1 MRALRDCSI
10 KSKMTA
16 MIVIVSGIAICLA
29 SMSFVVNQFFEYKQ
43 KMVEDLYILADAIG
57 MNCTAALTFQDQKS
71 AKETLSALKAN
82 PRIIS
87 ASIYT
92 QEGLLFAHFAG
103 TNQNG
108 ASSILP
114 KEEDFRFF
122 WKHAGESSSKMEEGH
137 YFQWDKIE
145 IAKKIVLNAE
155 TIGFVYIKSDLKD
168 LYSRMGWLAIF
179 MVILIIG
186 TSILTY
192 FLAIKFQ
199 RIITDPLL
207 HLSQKMKKISFE
219 KDYSIRAQMESKDE
233 VGVLIEGFNDMLAQ
247 IQERDENLKKYHT
260 NLEEEITQRTADL
273 LIINQQLENSVEES
287 KKAKEV
293 AEKANRSKSE
303 FLANMSHEL
312 RTPLNHILGFTELVA
327 DKQCGDLNQ
336 EQEEYLKDV
345 LQSGRHLLSL
355 INDILD
361 LSKVEAGKLDLKAT
375 DLNLQALLR
384 NSLNMIQ
391 EKALK
396 HRIKIVPDIEGIP
409 EFIKADDRQL
419 KQILYNLLSNAVK
432 FTPDGGS
439 VIIAARHLTPE
450 SGHWVTREGK
460 VISLPVTLEQ
470 EGTPA
475 NGLVDISVT
484 DSGIGINRGDLE
496 RIFDPFEQ
504 VESST
509 SRRYQGTGLGLALTK
524 KMVELHGG
532 KIWAES
538 EGAGKGS
545 KFTFVI
551 PV

>member
-1 MRALRDCSI
+1 
-10 KSKMTA
+10 
-16 MIVIVSGIAICLA
+16 
-29 SMSFVVNQFFEYKQ
+29 
-43 KMVEDLYILADAIG
+43 
-57 MNCTAALTFQDQKS
+57 
-71 AKETLSALKAN
+71 
-82 PRIIS
+82 
-87 ASIYT
+87 
-92 QEGLLFAHFAG
+92 
-103 TNQNG
+103 
-108 ASSILP
+108 
-114 KEEDFRFF
+114 
-122 WKHAGESSSKMEEGH
+122 
-137 YFQWDKIE
+137 
-145 IAKKIVLNAE
+145 
-155 TIGFVYIKSDLKD
+155 
-168 LYSRMGWLAIF
+168 LAIF